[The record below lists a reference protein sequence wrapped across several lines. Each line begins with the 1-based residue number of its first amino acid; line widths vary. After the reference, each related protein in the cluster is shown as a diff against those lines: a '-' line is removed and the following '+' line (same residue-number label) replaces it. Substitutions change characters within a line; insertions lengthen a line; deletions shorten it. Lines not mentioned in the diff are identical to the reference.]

1 MALKEPFIGIQ
12 VSSGAA
18 KNVPVVA
25 QFVSVIIFFFDLST
39 AWKSMTSGD
48 FDIRMLDGSHFY
60 LKDPEN
66 EKILLDLITK
76 HLETSEMDYL

>member
-1 MALKEPFIGIQ
+1 MALNEPFVKSQ
-12 VSSGAA
+12 VELQKKSWCCSVCKGSS
-18 KNVPVVA
+18 
-25 QFVSVIIFFFDLST
+25 IFCDLST
-39 AWKSMTSGD
+39 AWKCMTSGD